1 MHGYWDVVPHVE
13 KPIRF
18 HPTDWTSRMGGE
30 KKDNAAV
37 QEMDLDEFKAIAD
50 EMESVFEKLG
60 SLRKKYGV

>member
-1 MHGYWDVVPHVE
+1 
-13 KPIRF
+13 
-18 HPTDWTSRMGGE
+18 MGGE

-50 EMESVFEKLG
+50 EMESVFEKFG